1 MTHEPSDLADAR
13 VAQVRASSGAVALP
27 TARAGRI
34 AYRLLLGIALPLAW
48 ARLAWRAR
56 AIPALRGRWAE
67 RRGVLPFAVA
77 PGGLWLHTVSAGE
90 TIAATPLIRALHAR
104 HPGLPL
110 LVTTMTHT
118 GSERV
123 QALLGERVQHVYLPW
138 DAPRAVARFLDA
150 VQPRAAVFFET
161 ELWPNLLDA
170 CHGRGIRTLLLNG
183 RLSARSAAGY
193 ARLGAFARRMLGQL
207 DVVAC
212 QGEDHAARFA
222 ALGVPRARLQVL
234 GTVKFDVEIDAATRA
249 AIASLLAAPLFA
261 GRRVWIA
268 GSTHAGEEAIVL
280 AAHRALRARFPG
292 ALLVL
297 VPRHPERVGE
307 VLAAC
312 TGLRVLRRSAMIGD
326 EAPAA
331 DGPVAEVDVLVGDR
345 MGELLM
351 LYGLAQAAFVGGS
364 LVDVGGHN
372 PIEPA
377 ALGVPVI
384 AGPSDRNFAEVAAA
398 FRAAGALARVT
409 DAITLGSAV
418 TRLWTDEAHADACRA
433 AGLGVIAARRG
444 ATARM
449 LALLESTLALPG
461 AEGPARD

>member
-1 MTHEPSDLADAR
+1 
-13 VAQVRASSGAVALP
+13 VLP
-27 TARAGRI
+27 AARAGRI
-34 AYRLLLGIALPLAW
+34 AYRLLLALALPVAW
-48 ARLAWRAR
+48 ARLAWRSR
-56 AIPALRGRWAE
+56 TIPALRERWAE
-67 RRGVLPFAVA
+67 RRGVLPFAVQ

-90 TIAATPLIRALHAR
+90 TIAAVPLIRALHAR
-104 HPGLPL
+104 HPALPL

-123 QALLGERVQHVYLPW
+123 QALLGDRVRHVYLPW

-161 ELWPNLLDA
+161 ELWPNVLEA

-193 ARLGAFARRMLGQL
+193 ARLGKFARRMLGQL

-222 ALGVPRARLQVL
+222 SLGVPPARLQVQ
-234 GTVKFDVEIDAATRA
+234 GNVKFDVAIDEATRT
-249 AIASLLAAPLFA
+249 AIARLAAAPLFA
-261 GRRVWIA
+261 GRPVWIA

-307 VLAAC
+307 VLALC
-312 TGLRVLRRSAMIGD
+312 DGLRVLRRSAMTGD
-326 EAPAA
+326 EAAA
-331 DGPVAEVDVLVGDR
+331 DVDVLIGDR

-377 ALGVPVI
+377 ALGVPVLM
-384 AGPSDRNFAEVAAA
+384 GPADRNFVEVVAA
-398 FRAAGALARVT
+398 FRRAGALQVVK
-409 DAITLGSAV
+409 DASSLGDAV
-418 TRLWTDEAHADACRA
+418 SRLWTDEAHARALAA
-433 AGLGVIAARRG
+433 AGLAVIAAHRG

-449 LALLESTLALPG
+449 LALLESSLALPG
-461 AEGPARD
+461 ADAPSPPA